1 MATYCLVNE
10 VGKLG
15 INAAAIR
22 GIEPDVISKEIAST
36 SDIMDTY
43 FADRF
48 VLPLKVFDESVRKC
62 CAALTGVA
70 LLRTRGV
77 SPEDRDAIKDT
88 ESYWTRWLEKVAQ
101 GVVRP
106 KVTDSSPV
114 APTNGYPGTR
124 VKTARS
130 RGLTARGTG
139 CSPEPFQGD

>member
-1 MATYCLVNE
+1 MATYCLVKE
-10 VGKLG
+10 VGTLG

-22 GIEPDVISKEIAST
+22 NIEPSVISKEIAST
-36 SDIMDTY
+36 SDLMDTY

-48 VLPLKVFDESVRKC
+48 KLPLTSFDESVRKC

-77 SPEDRDAIKDT
+77 SPEDRDALKDV
-88 ESYWTRWLEKVAQ
+88 ESQWTRWLEKVAQ

-106 KVTDSSPV
+106 KVADSATV

-124 VKTARS
+124 FKTATS
-130 RGLTARGTG
+130 RGLTVRGTG
-139 CSPEPFQGD
+139 CTRQPFQGD